1 MCPPSYYGDLCQYQ
15 NERVSV
21 TLGFIR
27 ADRCDVYFMII
38 ILINDNQL
46 INSLSY
52 GIKLN
57 RYLLYSTRPK
67 NISNKYS
74 IRIDAFEKHFITFRG
89 SWHLS
94 ISFLFLSVNRISA
107 LLYILY
113 EPVPILSNC
122 FIKSINSEF
131 KLSAFITMIMFF
143 VGIINGFLSILTF
156 KRKTSQEVDS
166 EIYLIASSIPSLSV
180 ILLFSLKFWFLIY
193 SYRDLIGKRLI
204 LFSNCMIIELLL
216 KLLLYIDNWLNCC
229 FAGKRAFSPFKGI
242 HFDKRKNR
250 KTAKWM
256 ILCAIIINIILL
268 IPHMLYL
275 HLYDDIKEEHTW
287 HLSLS
292 NGNSNELSNVDIIA
306 SLEISNL
313 NEGEIEPLSTSELD
327 EILKYFP
334 TTSISQEEEQE
345 ESSNVLID
353 FDFKNSL
360 IDCQTINN
368 DDLFVQMLLDN
379 DYSSSSTTE
388 TTFDDLFLSD
398 ILPSSLSLSSSSLSS
413 SLPRITSVDEFDAFL
428 RDFTLNLS
436 SHQHEVSTSIS

>member
-287 HLSLS
+287 R
-292 NGNSNELSNVDIIA
+292 VV
-306 SLEISNL
+306 
-313 NEGEIEPLSTSELD
+313 
-327 EILKYFP
+327 K
-334 TTSISQEEEQE
+334 
-345 ESSNVLID
+345 
-353 FDFKNSL
+353 
-360 IDCQTINN
+360 
-368 DDLFVQMLLDN
+368 
-379 DYSSSSTTE
+379 
-388 TTFDDLFLSD
+388 
-398 ILPSSLSLSSSSLSS
+398 
-413 SLPRITSVDEFDAFL
+413 
-428 RDFTLNLS
+428 
-436 SHQHEVSTSIS
+436 

>member
-1 MCPPSYYGDLCQYQ
+1 
-15 NERVSV
+15 
-21 TLGFIR
+21 
-27 ADRCDVYFMII
+27 
-38 ILINDNQL
+38 
-46 INSLSY
+46 
-52 GIKLN
+52 
-57 RYLLYSTRPK
+57 
-67 NISNKYS
+67 
-74 IRIDAFEKHFITFRG
+74 
-89 SWHLS
+89 
-94 ISFLFLSVNRISA
+94 
-107 LLYILY
+107 
-113 EPVPILSNC
+113 
-122 FIKSINSEF
+122 
-131 KLSAFITMIMFF
+131 
-143 VGIINGFLSILTF
+143 
-156 KRKTSQEVDS
+156 
-166 EIYLIASSIPSLSV
+166 
-180 ILLFSLKFWFLIY
+180 
-193 SYRDLIGKRLI
+193 
-204 LFSNCMIIELLL
+204 
-216 KLLLYIDNWLNCC
+216 
-229 FAGKRAFSPFKGI
+229 
-242 HFDKRKNR
+242 
-250 KTAKWM
+250 
-256 ILCAIIINIILL
+256 
-268 IPHMLYL
+268 
-275 HLYDDIKEEHTW
+275 
-287 HLSLS
+287 LSLS